1 MVLNTVDH
9 EGAAYFGTAFIN
21 GNATIKGPTNGLF
34 IKVAA
39 KSEKGSALKIP
50 INDAENVGENSFIH
64 FLTPKEKYNIKKG
77 ILENTRN
84 YKGLELEFDLDIT
97 PNAEV
102 EVILDR
108 ISGHGMK
115 GKGNGTLLFKIN
127 TLGKFNMWG
136 DFQAYEGTY
145 NFKYG
150 GIIDRKFDVKKGG
163 YISWE
168 GDPMKARLNLEAV
181 YKTSANPAVLLENSS
196 FNKKVPVE
204 VIIGVRGDL
213 ASPEP
218 DFNFEFPT
226 VSNVLKSEIQYK
238 LNDKDVRQTQALYLL
253 SSGGFLSSEGVS
265 QSDFSRSVFETA
277 TGLLGGIIKTN
288 NDKFNVDFNVI
299 SADKRIGK
307 ESDGRFVATISSK
320 INERV
325 TFNGKVGVPFGGINE
340 TAIIGDV
347 EIQYRVNEDGT
358 LNLRMFN
365 RENDI
370 NYIGQGIGYT
380 QGLGVSYEVDFD
392 TFKDLVNKIF
402 KNQKLERLKKSKST
416 NEDSNL
422 SADDFAISKSK
433 KPTTSKQ
440 TMNTDGTLPE
450 ED

>member
-1 MVLNTVDH
+1 
-9 EGAAYFGTAFIN
+9 
-21 GNATIKGPTNGLF
+21 
-34 IKVAA
+34 
-39 KSEKGSALKIP
+39 
-50 INDAENVGENSFIH
+50 
-64 FLTPKEKYNIKKG
+64 
-77 ILENTRN
+77 
-84 YKGLELEFDLDIT
+84 
-97 PNAEV
+97 
-102 EVILDR
+102 
-108 ISGHGMK
+108 MK

-196 FNKKVPVE
+196 FNKKVPVN

-238 LNDKDVRQTQALYLL
+238 LYDKDVRQTQALYLL

-265 QSDFSRSVFETA
+265 QSDFSRSLFETA
-277 TGLLGGIIKTN
+277 TGLLGGIIKTS
-288 NDKFNVDFNVI
+288 NDKFKVDFNVI
-299 SADKRIGK
+299 SADTRIGK
-307 ESDGRFVATISSK
+307 EADGRFVATISSK
-320 INERV
+320 INERI

-347 EIQYRVNEDGT
+347 ELQYRVNEDGT
-358 LNLRMFN
+358 LNLRIFN
-365 RENDI
+365 KENDI

-380 QGLGVSYEVDFD
+380 QGIGVSYEVDFD
-392 TFKDLVNKIF
+392 TFKELVNKIF
-402 KNQKLERLKKSKST
+402 KKHKLERATKSDQ
-416 NEDSNL
+416 EDQDSSL
-422 SADDFAISKSK
+422 SPANIDFSKSK
-433 KPTTSKQ
+433 KPLPTKHSSNKEA
-440 TMNTDGTLPE
+440 LIPE
-450 ED
+450 EY